1 MRVLWL
7 SLLVVAASGFEVGK
21 EYVYK
26 YKGTLHVANPEQ
38 PLQSSGIAF
47 QSRLVLQPKPD
58 GTHFKIV
65 NFEADSFNSEHID
78 VAHHEFNFAANENFA
93 GVLEHPFAGKF
104 DEGKLE
110 EFAIG
115 KNEPLFVRNL
125 KKGILSL
132 FQLDLVKG
140 RHEHHDDKEYHVKE
154 DGLHGPCDTLYI
166 VHEEEHG
173 EIEVTK
179 VKNLEKCDH
188 HHYSFYGHEKG
199 KRCLKCKE
207 VATNPHTAT
216 SEVYYELKGTAQHYV
231 IDHAWA
237 ESDQLFKP
245 HGEGKTFH
253 VILNRTLDLVEE
265 HDAPTTDTT
274 LLEAGEKEHSLA
286 QEFPET
292 HDLKNPEELKHPN
305 RLVAHFG
312 LTPNKEDFVQGLQK
326 LAHIEYTDE
335 DIKEIDNKESGSLLF
350 MMLFHNL
357 LTFSYDDIND
367 VYQNHVLTAPE
378 DIKESIRSIFLD
390 LLAAAGLN
398 PHVTFGLNLIKNN
411 ELSVDAADSFYTK
424 LHLNLKEVSPALIQE
439 IADSCKS
446 EAVKSHREIWTSC
459 KLAASAIAGG
469 KGCKHAH
476 DDHEEDHGTCGPE
489 IISHMFNYSVTPSF
503 VEHEPEYV
511 STVYIRSA
519 GNLGTR
525 KAMHYLERF
534 IYPKWHANEHKR
546 MAALWALKQAA
557 KQHPELARSIAL
569 PVFHNT
575 SEPSEIRI
583 ASFLVVVVTDP
594 DLFVLRHIGLEVL
607 TDPSDQVVSFVI
619 SAFRSLANS
628 KYPCHKQLAQ
638 KLQYVLP
645 LWETNQRFRKPID
658 KASSHLQI
666 SSGYNPKFDY
676 GGLTLVE
683 MIRSH
688 DSYLPR
694 NLYITMKDYVAGHS
708 TDTVA
713 FSFESWGL
721 DKLFN
726 RLVGPQPGSTKNLWN
741 FMGRRRFPRDA
752 SAKERKE
759 IEDALHIHEREYDP
773 VYARLS
779 LSVFGKAVDSWD
791 FDESIFEAVKTKD
804 APEKTV
810 EKILGKQLRKK
821 SFYVSQDMT
830 YLHPTELGV
839 PVFFDFKQA
848 EFIYANREKIELTH
862 GDNAE
867 IRLGIKRHYLYETR
881 LQQMVGFAWTYTR
894 SSLGSGY
901 DARTVISW
909 PLDLKATIAPLEG
922 KLSLNRPLHLP
933 WNAMNHHF
941 HPFTFNTPYDLTRSH
956 SNAIS
961 EFTAKVKPL
970 YRNDELLEFDRHY
983 FGEIFGVGMN
993 VKGHLIKRGLSQ
1005 AMHEFYHEM
1014 SWRERF
1020 YYMQVNP
1027 NWHPRS
1033 VKLYF
1038 EPAGDAP
1045 TKEMDIDIAYKFL
1058 EPDDERHSHFKVH
1071 DQIGEDPEV
1080 PSTHVLNIDVNFK
1093 GDAKE
1098 RKVAA
1103 ELRYS
1108 FNHDLFNHKFQF
1120 FYERTPFR
1128 SDDHEGLKICLA
1140 ASAKFPHP
1148 DWSRVN
1154 ELATFYQGKHIDANL
1169 DIHYGSSCD
1178 ESQSSI
1184 HLHGQYT
1191 HTDSDEVQLVN
1202 AAAGKPITGNLRWN
1216 GLHRMALKCQ
1226 AGREHGIPFNY
1237 YCLKFLRHSS
1247 RLAKLTADVEWKN
1260 YKPLLNKLFPLHTK
1274 YQALRPKHGGF
1285 FGVIRS
1291 HFTGENGK
1299 LHVVSQV
1306 PWWDLKEE
1314 PHTDMVI
1321 TTEDGQRFQHWGVP
1335 TFSHMLEPRVFSS
1348 LGYSNMGEYAK
1359 QYKHRYCDLQS
1370 LSVRTF
1376 DGTLVKLPETDCYKV
1391 VSRDCSPNKRFL
1403 ILARSTNN
1411 PSLTKALKV
1420 FIHTTKLEILPVTE
1434 DSGLIVRVDGN
1445 KVDVAPEHPYSHTD
1459 HDVEL
1464 FEVRTREK
1472 WFEVISKSYGLYLTF
1487 NGNLLFVQTA
1497 PFYRGKLC
1505 GLCGDYNL
1513 DRNHELSGPDGHLY
1527 NNTLEFAKSYVVPS
1541 PDCHAPAH

>member
-1 MRVLWL
+1 MELNR
-7 SLLVVAASGFEVGK
+7 
-21 EYVYK
+21 
-26 YKGTLHVANPEQ
+26 H
-38 PLQSSGIAF
+38 
-47 QSRLVLQPKPD
+47 
-58 GTHFKIV
+58 KIV

-78 VAHHEFNFAANENFA
+78 VAHHEFNFAANEHFA

-104 DEGKLE
+104 DEGKVPHRRVLSCVPEIIVPVALHDLQLNLAALLE

-132 FQLDLVKG
+132 FQLDLVKA

-179 VKNLEKCDH
+179 VKNLDKCDH
-188 HHYSFYGHEKG
+188 RHYGFYGHEKG
-199 KRCLKCKE
+199 EKCVKCKE
-207 VATNPHTAT
+207 VATHAHTAT
-216 SEVYYELKGTAQHYV
+216 AEVYYELKGTAQHYV

-237 ESDQLFKP
+237 ESVQLFKP
-245 HGEGKTFH
+245 HNEGKEFH
-253 VILNRTLDLVEE
+253 VLLNRTLDLEEE
-265 HDAPTTDTT
+265 HDAPTTDTA
-274 LLEAGEKEHSLA
+274 LVEAGEKEHSLA

-292 HDLKNPEELKHPN
+292 HDLQNPEELKHPN

-335 DIKEIDNKESGSLLF
+335 DIKEVDNKESGSLLF
-350 MMLFHNL
+350 LMLFHNF
-357 LTFSYDDIND
+357 LTFSYEDIHD

-378 DIKESIRSIFLD
+378 DSKEALRHVFLD

-398 PHVTFGLNLIKNN
+398 PHVTYGLNLIKHN
-411 ELSVDAADSFYTK
+411 ELSVDSADRFYGK
-424 LHLNLKEVSPALIQE
+424 LHLNLKEISPALLHE

-446 EAVKSHREIWTSC
+446 EAVKSHREIWTTC

-469 KGCKHAH
+469 KGCKYAH
-476 DDHEEDHGTCGPE
+476 DDHEDDHGTCSPE
-489 IISHMFNYSVTPSF
+489 IVSHIFNYSVTPTD
-503 VEHEPEYV
+503 VEHESEYE
-511 STVYIRSA
+511 STVFIRSA
-519 GNLGTR
+519 GNLGTH
-525 KAMHYLERF
+525 KALRYLERF
-534 IYPKWHANEHKR
+534 ICPKWHANEHKR

-557 KQHPELARSIAL
+557 KLHPELARSIAL

-583 ASFLVVVVTDP
+583 AAFLVVVVSKP
-594 DLFVLRHIGLEVL
+594 DLYVLRHIGLEVL
-607 TDPSDQVVSFVI
+607 TDPSDQVVAFVV

-628 KYPCHKQLAQ
+628 KYPCHKELAQ
-638 KLQYVLP
+638 LLHYVLP
-645 LWETNQRFRKPID
+645 LWETHPRFRKPID
-658 KASSHLQI
+658 KASSHLLL
-666 SSGYNPKFDY
+666 SSGYSPKYDY
-676 GGLTLVE
+676 GGVTIVE

-694 NLYITMKDYVAGHS
+694 NLYINMKDYVAGHS

-721 DKLFN
+721 DKVLN
-726 RLVGPQPGSTKNLWN
+726 RLIGPQPGSTKNLWN
-741 FMGRRRFPRDA
+741 IMGRRRFPRDA

-779 LSVFGKAVDSWD
+779 LSVFGKAVDSWE
-791 FDESIFEAVKTKD
+791 FDESILEAIKAK
-804 APEKTV
+804 
-810 EKILGKQLRKK
+810 
-821 SFYVSQDMT
+821 
-830 YLHPTELGV
+830 
-839 PVFFDFKQA
+839 VFFDFKQA
-848 EFIYANREKIELTH
+848 EFIYAHRQKVDLTH

-867 IRLGIKRHYLYETR
+867 IHLGIKRHYLYETR
-881 LQQMVGFAWTYTR
+881 LQQMVGFAWTYSR

-922 KLSLNRPLHLP
+922 RLTLNRPLHLP
-933 WNAMNHHF
+933 WNAVNHHF

-956 SNAIS
+956 TEAIAEFASN
-961 EFTAKVKPL
+961 VKPL
-970 YRNDELLEFDRHY
+970 YRKDEILPFDRHY
-983 FGEIFGVGMN
+983 FGEIFGVSMN
-993 VKGHLIKRGLSQ
+993 VKGHLIKRGLHQ
-1005 AMHEFYHEM
+1005 GMHEFYHDM

-1020 YYMQVNP
+1020 YYIMVNP
-1027 NWHPRS
+1027 NWHPRD
-1033 VKLYF
+1033 VKIYF

-1045 TKEMDIDIAYKFL
+1045 TKEMDINIAYKFL

-1080 PSTHVLNIDVNFK
+1080 PSTHVLKLDVNFK

-1120 FYERTPFR
+1120 FYERTPFK
-1128 SDDHEGLKICLA
+1128 SDDHEGLKICLD
-1140 ASAKFPHP
+1140 ASAKFPKP

-1169 DIHYGSSCD
+1169 DIHYGSSC
-1178 ESQSSI
+1178 EGQSSI

-1191 HTDSDEVQLVN
+1191 HTDKDEEQLVN
-1202 AAAGKPITGNLRWN
+1202 AAAGKPIVGNLRHN
-1216 GLHRMALKCQ
+1216 GLHRMFIKCHE
-1226 AGREHGIPFNY
+1226 GREHGVQFNY
-1237 YCLKFLRHSS
+1237 YCMKFLRHSS

-1260 YKPLLNKLFPLHTK
+1260 YKPLLNKVLPLHTK
-1274 YQALRPKHGGF
+1274 YQALRPEHGGF

-1306 PWWDLKEE
+1306 PWWDLKEQ

-1321 TTEDGQRFQHWGVP
+1321 TTEDGQHYHHWNVP
-1335 TFSHMLEPRVFSS
+1335 TFSHMLEPRVYSS

-1359 QYKHRYCDLQS
+1359 QYRHRHCDLQS
-1370 LSVRTF
+1370 LSLRTF
-1376 DGTLVKLPETDCYKV
+1376 DGTVVQLPETDCYKV
-1391 VSRDCSPNKRFL
+1391 ITRDCSPNKRFL
-1403 ILARSTNN
+1403 ILARATNN
-1411 PSLTKALKV
+1411 PALTKALKV
-1420 FIHTTKLEILPVTE
+1420 FIHTTKLEILPVTP

-1445 KVDVAPEHPYSHTD
+1445 KVDVTPDHPYSHTD
-1459 HDVEL
+1459 HDAEL
-1464 FEVRTREK
+1464 FEVKTHEK
-1472 WFEVISKSYGLYLTF
+1472 FYELISKPYGLYLTF
-1487 NGNLLFVQTA
+1487 NGNILFIQASAFLLQPHLVTGDQKYRTVPKPTA